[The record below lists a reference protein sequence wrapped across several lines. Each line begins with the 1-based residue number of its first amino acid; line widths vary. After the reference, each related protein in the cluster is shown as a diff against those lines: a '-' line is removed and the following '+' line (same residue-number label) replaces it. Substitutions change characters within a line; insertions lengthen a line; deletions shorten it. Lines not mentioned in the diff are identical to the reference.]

1 MNLLRR
7 LPVSLGRIKLMS
19 NFIFGRYLPGESWI
33 HKMSPQSKLL
43 LCFFFVLTV
52 FFANNVW
59 TYGLLVVV
67 MLGIILLSGV
77 SISYF
82 IKGIRPLI
90 WLIIFTVLLQILFSS
105 GGTPIWNW
113 GPFSITDESLINGG
127 YIFIRFL
134 LIIMISTVLTLTTTP
149 LAIADGVRTILKPL
163 KYVRFPVETLALMLS
178 IALRF
183 VPTLMDELE
192 TIMNAQRS
200 RGVDFGSGSIVKR
213 VKSAVP
219 LLVPLFSGAITHAE
233 NLSTAM
239 EARGFADSEHRSK
252 YRVYHWQGK
261 DTITWLFM
269 IIILFD
275 IIFIR
280 K

>member
-1 MNLLRR
+1 
-7 LPVSLGRIKLMS
+7 MS
-19 NFIFGRYLPGESWI
+19 NFIFGRYLPGNSWI

-43 LCFFFVLTV
+43 LCFFFVFIV
-52 FFANNVW
+52 FFANNYA
-59 TYGLLVVV
+59 TYGLLVVAI
-67 MLGIILLSGV
+67 LGIILLSGV
-77 SISYF
+77 SIGYF

-105 GGTPIWNW
+105 GGNVLWSW
-113 GPFSITDESLINGG
+113 GPFSISDTSLINGG
-127 YIFIRFL
+127 FIFVRFI

-149 LAIADGVRTILKPL
+149 LAIADGVQTILRPL
-163 KYVRFPVETLALMLS
+163 KVVHFPVDTLALMLS

-192 TIMNAQRS
+192 SIMNAQRS
-200 RGVDFGSGSIVKR
+200 RGVDFGSGSITSR

-239 EARGFADSEHRSK
+239 EARGFSDSEHRSK
-252 YRVYHWQGK
+252 YRIYRWQLQ
-261 DTITWLFM
+261 DTVSWVAEL
-269 IIILFD
+269 
-275 IIFIR
+275 IIFGIIVYLR
-280 K
+280 N